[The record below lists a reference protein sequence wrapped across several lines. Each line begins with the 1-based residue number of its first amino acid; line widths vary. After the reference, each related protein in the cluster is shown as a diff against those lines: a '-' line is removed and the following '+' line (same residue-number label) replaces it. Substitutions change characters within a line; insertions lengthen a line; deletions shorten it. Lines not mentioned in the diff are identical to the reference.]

1 MAKSPLHLRDPHG
14 AMIAKP
20 TISLSGPLGG
30 PLSDLRF
37 AVKDLFDVA
46 GVPTAAGSPDWPETR
61 PLPQVHAVIV
71 SQLLDAG
78 ATLIGKT
85 ITDEISLGILGE
97 NKFDGTPE
105 NPACPGRVPGGSS
118 AGSAAAVAGDY
129 CDFALGSDTGGS
141 VRVPA
146 SFCGIYGIRPT
157 HGRLN
162 LEGLMP
168 QAPSSDTA
176 GWFARSAETLSRV
189 GRVLYQEDI
198 PNRLNHRLL
207 IARDAFAFSGSETQT
222 ALTPVLNRLSKLF
235 REVAEVDM
243 APNGLEQ
250 WSEAQRTVQAA
261 EFWQTFSEWIDHH
274 NPRLSYSVARNLF
287 IASRI
292 ESSSL
297 ESAQLVKQ
305 QATEHMTS
313 LLPRGTLLCLPT
325 TPFCAPRVN
334 LPIHQTDALRLQ
346 ISVLCSHGGLTG
358 VPHVSIPGATTG
370 PDHAPIGLSI
380 IAGHN
385 HDTDLLAASLA
396 LEAQRD

>member
-1 MAKSPLHLRDPHG
+1 MATTELHIEDPYN
-14 AMIAKP
+14 AMIP
-20 TISLSGPLGG
+20 GSNICIGG
-30 PLSDLRF
+30 KQDQPLSNLRF
-37 AVKDLFDVA
+37 VVKDLFDVA
-46 GVPTAAGSPDWPETR
+46 DMPTVAGSPDWPSTR
-61 PLPQVHAVIV
+61 PVPDEHAAIV
-71 SQLLDAG
+71 TQLLDAG
-78 ATLIGKT
+78 AKLIGKT

-129 CDFALGSDTGGS
+129 CDFALASDTGGS

-162 LEGLMP
+162 LDGLMP

-198 PNRLNHRLL
+198 PDRLNHRLL
-207 IARDAFAFSGSETQT
+207 IARDAFAYSGSETQT
-222 ALTPVLNRLSKLF
+222 ALAPGLNRLSKLF
-235 REVAEVDM
+235 REVTEVDM
-243 APNGLEQ
+243 ALNGLDQ

-261 EFWQTFSEWIDHH
+261 EFWQTFSDWIDRH
-274 NPRLSYSVARNLF
+274 NPRMSYSVARNLF
-287 IASRI
+287 IASKI
-292 ESSSL
+292 ESSVL

-305 QATEHMTS
+305 QATERMKS

-334 LPIHQTDALRLQ
+334 LPIHKTDALRLQ
-346 ISVLCSHGGLTG
+346 ISVLCCHGGLTG

-385 HDTDLLAASLA
+385 YDTDLLAASLA
-396 LEAQRD
+396 LEAQHD